1 MDIIPALSALMSR
14 TLGVESTV
22 QGLNRLS
29 GGANMESSSF
39 RFAGAE
45 YVLRRAPSAEFM
57 EGRAFGH
64 DVEAAMVRAACAA
77 GVTAPEVV
85 AELTEVDGIGTGY
98 VMRKV
103 EAEVNPAVIL
113 ANPPPSLIT
122 DIGRE
127 LARIHA
133 IGSSPSTC
141 PSTELRMEG
150 DRSKNGGGVT
160 LPEQAPP
167 SAVPAATS
175 PSQVDGE
182 ELLKKLPT
190 LDTAAAVEDLATR
203 FQGYGGDR
211 PIIALAIKWCRD
223 NVPEP
228 TTPVLVHGDFRMGN
242 VMVDASGLAAVL
254 DWELAHWG
262 DAHEDLAYG
271 CMTVW
276 RFGHI
281 DKPAFGVADLE
292 TYFAAYEAESG
303 TTVDRS
309 RFRFWLIYRTLWW
322 ALGCLQM
329 GDIWRLGIDKSLE
342 RAVIGRRT
350 SENELDLLLLLEEDA
365 PETQALPIRLDPPP
379 PARRQGEPST
389 VEMLEAVRDW
399 VETDV
404 KPGREGRSKF
414 MAAVAMNALGM
425 LIREAENPVAVHDK
439 ALSDDILLGRKTLAS
454 PGLLASL
461 RKTALTKLSN
471 DVPKYAALKLAQER
485 WRV

>member
-1 MDIIPALSALMSR
+1 MIDITPALSALMAR
-14 TLGVESTV
+14 ALGVDGTA
-22 QGLNRLS
+22 QALTRLS

-39 RFAGAE
+39 SFDGHD

-57 EGRAFGH
+57 AGRAFGH
-64 DVEAAMVRAACAA
+64 DVEAALVIAARAA
-77 GVTAPEVV
+77 GVTAPKVV
-85 AELTEVDGIGTGY
+85 AILTDADGIGTGY

-103 EAEVNPAVIL
+103 DAEVNPAKIL
-113 ANPPPSLIT
+113 ANPPPSLII
-122 DIGRE
+122 DIARE

-133 IGSSPSTC
+133 IQTFP
-141 PSTELRMEG
+141 
-150 DRSKNGGGVT
+150 N
-160 LPEQAPP
+160 
-167 SAVPAATS
+167 
-175 PSQVDGE
+175 
-182 ELLKKLPT
+182 LPT
-190 LDTAAAVEDLATR
+190 LNTATAIEELATR
-203 FQGYGGDR
+203 FEAYGGDR
-211 PIIALAIKWCRD
+211 PIMALAIKWCRD

-228 TTPVLVHGDFRMGN
+228 STAVLVHGDFRMGN
-242 VMVDASGLAAVL
+242 LMVDADGLAAVL
-254 DWELAHWG
+254 DWELAHLG
-262 DAHEDLAYG
+262 DPHEDLAYG

-276 RFGHI
+276 RFGHV
-281 DKPAFGVADLE
+281 DKPAFGIADLE
-292 TYFAAYEAESG
+292 QYFAAYESESG
-303 TTVDRS
+303 TIVDRA

-365 PETQALPIRLDPPP
+365 PETQALPIRIDPPA

-389 VEMLEAVRDW
+389 VEMLEAIRDW

-454 PGLLASL
+454 PGLLAQL
-461 RKTALTKLSN
+461 RKNALSKLGN
-471 DVPKYAALKLAQER
+471 DVPKYAALKTAEER
-485 WRV
+485 WTV